1 MCRYMTGSY
10 CTAVEALEIQLCRG
24 SATSVVSIL
33 TWLRKIMFSLTALES
48 VLYSA
53 LNAKYS
59 RDKKY
64 IWHSKVLE
72 DCP

>member
-1 MCRYMTGSY
+1 M
-10 CTAVEALEIQLCRG
+10 VEKNN
-24 SATSVVSIL
+24 V
-33 TWLRKIMFSLTALES
+33 SLTALAS

-64 IWHSKVLE
+64 IWHSKVFE
-72 DCP
+72 DCPCTVSIAIINSISISIANL